1 MRMQAHVA
9 FPGATSVCD
18 AICFMAASRGGR
30 RVLIGSPRLDDAM
43 RLGGYLVKLGYEFD
57 TATTGREVL
66 RKALESPDYELILVD
81 AILSYPTVDALVQSL
96 RRDGRT
102 GLLPVG
108 VLAVSGDLERATR
121 LVRND
126 RRARAYPRPHNEE
139 TARWQIEDLM
149 TLSGDTVS
157 AAERTRQAALALD
170 WLAQL
175 TRPDAEGLYDLSR
188 VGEPV
193 FAALGVPGL
202 SGKAC
207 AVLGNL
213 GTPEAQEALIDLAS
227 RKTSPLAERKAAL
240 EAFRTAVQR
249 RGLSLTTAKI
259 QLQYDRYNQSA
270 KDDSATQA
278 VLGKILDCIEAPTK
292 PQKQA
297 RRRTEGDVP
306 HMARGGQKP

>member
-1 MRMQAHVA
+1 
-9 FPGATSVCD
+9 
-18 AICFMAASRGGR
+18 
-30 RVLIGSPRLDDAM
+30 
-43 RLGGYLVKLGYEFD
+43 
-57 TATTGREVL
+57 
-66 RKALESPDYELILVD
+66 
-81 AILSYPTVDALVQSL
+81 
-96 RRDGRT
+96 
-102 GLLPVG
+102 
-108 VLAVSGDLERATR
+108 
-121 LVRND
+121 
-126 RRARAYPRPHNEE
+126 
-139 TARWQIEDLM
+139 M